1 MTEEEKKM
9 EAGLNKT
16 SLTRALLIN
25 VIQLT
30 FNQSRNTDAFI
41 MYAPAVVF
49 FFFFFSFACH
59 NGRKAGRV
67 CSRHPPLSEE
77 PSSVLQ
83 GVGCDQEEEE
93 EEGGEEEKGELFHL
107 FIFWTAFPL
116 KKIYQTNPKP
126 SPPYS
131 AL

>member
-49 FFFFFSFACH
+49 FFFFFFFFFLVPNRDMAGGVFAMYAALFKVVSFFMC
-59 NGRKAGRV
+59 N
-67 CSRHPPLSEE
+67 C
-77 PSSVLQ
+77 
-83 GVGCDQEEEE
+83 
-93 EEGGEEEKGELFHL
+93 
-107 FIFWTAFPL
+107 T
-116 KKIYQTNPKP
+116 
-126 SPPYS
+126 
-131 AL
+131 